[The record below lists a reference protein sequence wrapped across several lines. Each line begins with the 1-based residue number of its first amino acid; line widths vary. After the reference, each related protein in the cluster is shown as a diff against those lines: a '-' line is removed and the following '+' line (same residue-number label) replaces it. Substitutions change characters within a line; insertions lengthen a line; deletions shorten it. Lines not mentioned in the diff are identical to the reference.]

1 MGGTRLRPV
10 RPRKVKDTKAKGINV
25 EWTDEGIVLSVRP
38 HGESA
43 AVVTLMTEAHG
54 RHAGLMR
61 GGASARHK
69 GMLQPGNAVRAV
81 WRARLAEQLGSY
93 SLELGESHAADLFD
107 DPLKLSGLSAACA
120 VADRAL
126 PEREPHPAVH
136 AGLEALIQAMRNEAL
151 GDLWIA
157 VYVRWE
163 LGLLSALPVT
173 LLMVL
178 AFLAPL
184 VVVAIFSIMPPKVFS
199 LANTPD
205 FSAYA
210 VFFKQGYYKSLLW
223 SLGMALA
230 STVILLV
237 VCWPLAYAMAK
248 IFKRFTLV
256 LTIAIVMSLFVSENI
271 RLFGWVL
278 TLMKG
283 GLIEGHFRA
292 LTGIGFDSPLYGVP
306 IIVFG
311 LVYVYLPFMLF
322 PLAQGISMVP
332 DDTRQAAYDLGATRW
347 QVLWQIEIPLAAP
360 GIVVGSLLS
369 FVLAAGALAE
379 SKILGGQAVIA
390 IADDIETAF
399 TFGQNWPL
407 GSALSMILIVIIGT
421 LALFGV
427 SKVDLDAIMGRKR

>member
-1 MGGTRLRPV
+1 M
-10 RPRKVKDTKAKGINV
+10 K
-25 EWTDEGIVLSVRP
+25 
-38 HGESA
+38 
-43 AVVTLMTEAHG
+43 
-54 RHAGLMR
+54 
-61 GGASARHK
+61 
-69 GMLQPGNAVRAV
+69 
-81 WRARLAEQLGSY
+81 
-93 SLELGESHAADLFD
+93 SLDQ
-107 DPLKLSGLSAACA
+107 K
-120 VADRAL
+120 
-126 PEREPHPAVH
+126 
-136 AGLEALIQAMRNEAL
+136 
-151 GDLWIA
+151 
-157 VYVRWE
+157 
-163 LGLLSALPVT
+163 LGLFSALPVV
-173 LLMVL
+173 LLLGL

-184 VVVAIFSIMPPKVFS
+184 VVVALFSIMPTKVFS
-199 LANTPD
+199 LANMPD

-210 VFFKQGYYKSLLW
+210 VFFQQGYYKSLLW

-230 STVILLV
+230 STAILLV

-322 PLAQGISMVP
+322 PLAQGIAMVP
-332 DDTRQAAYDLGATRW
+332 DDTRQAAYDLGASRW

-407 GSALSMILIVIIGT
+407 GSALSMILILIIGT
-421 LALFGV
+421 LALLGV
-427 SKVDLDAIMGRKR
+427 SRVDLDAIMGRKR

>member
-1 MGGTRLRPV
+1 MKSLD
-10 RPRKVKDTKAKGINV
+10 RK
-25 EWTDEGIVLSVRP
+25 
-38 HGESA
+38 
-43 AVVTLMTEAHG
+43 
-54 RHAGLMR
+54 
-61 GGASARHK
+61 
-69 GMLQPGNAVRAV
+69 
-81 WRARLAEQLGSY
+81 LG
-93 SLELGESHAADLFD
+93 
-107 DPLKLSGLSAACA
+107 
-120 VADRAL
+120 V
-126 PEREPHPAVH
+126 
-136 AGLEALIQAMRNEAL
+136 
-151 GDLWIA
+151 
-157 VYVRWE
+157 
-163 LGLLSALPVT
+163 LSALPLTAV
-173 LLMVL
+173 LLV
-178 AFLAPL
+178 AFLAPM
-184 VVVAIFSIMPPKVFS
+184 VVVALFSIMPAKVFS
-199 LANTPD
+199 LNNMPD
-205 FSAYA
+205 FSAYST
-210 VFFKQGYYKSLLW
+210 FFSQGYYKSLLW

-237 VCWPLAYAMAK
+237 VSWPLAYAMSK
-248 IFKRFTLV
+248 VFGRFTLV
-256 LTIAIVMSLFVSENI
+256 LTIAVVMSLFVSENI

-283 GLIEGHFRA
+283 GLIEGHLRA
-292 LTGIGFDSPLYGVP
+292 YTGEGFDSPLYGIP

-322 PLAQGISMVP
+322 PLAQGIAMVP

-347 QVLWQIEIPLAAP
+347 QVLWQIEVPLAAP

-407 GSALSMILIVIIGT
+407 GSALSMILIVIIGG

>member
-1 MGGTRLRPV
+1 M
-10 RPRKVKDTKAKGINV
+10 K
-25 EWTDEGIVLSVRP
+25 
-38 HGESA
+38 
-43 AVVTLMTEAHG
+43 
-54 RHAGLMR
+54 
-61 GGASARHK
+61 
-69 GMLQPGNAVRAV
+69 
-81 WRARLAEQLGSY
+81 
-93 SLELGESHAADLFD
+93 SL
-107 DPLKLSGLSAACA
+107 
-120 VADRAL
+120 DR
-126 PEREPHPAVH
+126 R
-136 AGLEALIQAMRNEAL
+136 
-151 GDLWIA
+151 
-157 VYVRWE
+157 
-163 LGLLSALPVT
+163 LGLLSALPLTAV
-173 LLMVL
+173 LLL
-178 AFLAPL
+178 AFLAPM
-184 VVVAIFSIMPPKVFS
+184 VVVALFSIMPAKVFS
-199 LANTPD
+199 LANVPD
-205 FSAYA
+205 FSAYST
-210 VFFKQGYYKSLLW
+210 FFSQGYYKSLLW

-230 STVILLV
+230 STAILLV
-237 VCWPLAYAMAK
+237 VSWPLAYAMSK
-248 IFKRFTLV
+248 VFGRFTLV

-283 GLIEGHFRA
+283 GLIEGHWRA
-292 LTGIGFDSPLYGVP
+292 LTGDGFDSPLYGVP

-322 PLAQGISMVP
+322 PLAQGIAMVP

-347 QVLWQIEIPLAAP
+347 QVLWQIEVPLAAP

-407 GSALSMILIVIIGT
+407 GSALSMILIVIIGG